1 MPTRI
6 GLSPFSRRLAS
17 GAAMATVAA
26 AVVLGT
32 SGCGAGQVS
41 QTANMLPGVNGA
53 FGNLGEVQLRDVQ
66 VVYPPQDADKA
77 FAAGGPYQLS
87 FVISNGSDIETYRLT
102 GIRAEQGTVAL
113 SSDVTIPAGKAV
125 RVGRP
130 ALLLEPSGSAAPSG
144 ESSSAPEGSIA
155 EGSSPEGSS
164 AETSSP
170 AASSSPSATAAASG
184 GAATQL
190 IAGTATLSNAGDTV
204 APGLLTNLTFSFA
217 KVGENSIGNQLT
229 PIGEV
234 TIKTPVDTGTLQ
246 TRVDVPRQAEPPAG
260 EEAAAEGE

>member
-144 ESSSAPEGSIA
+144 ESVPTQGGTNPS
-155 EGSSPEGSS
+155 GSSVSE
-164 AETSSP
+164 
-170 AASSSPSATAAASG
+170 SATAAASG